1 MDRPRVLRLV
11 VLLAVGIMAVSCG
24 SIFVRLA
31 AAPALAVAAMRVSWA
46 TLLFAPPALAG
57 PRREWVL
64 LTRQEWSLL
73 LISGTA
79 LALHFALWI
88 ASLSYTSVASSVLL
102 VDTTP
107 FFIGVSSQWFFGRP
121 CHRSFW
127 LGLAVAFLGGLVI
140 FHGDWSQSQ
149 STMKGNLLALGGA
162 VAVAVYMMVGARA
175 RQKLSLLAYVW
186 PVYGTSALALLLTC
200 LLIGTPLSGYSG
212 KSYLYMFLL
221 GLVPQCIGHTTYNW
235 SLRWLPPAL
244 VALISLAE
252 PIGASFL
259 AWLVLGESLTVA
271 KFIGGA
277 IILFGIYLAT
287 RTGPAPALREGLEQK

>member
-1 MDRPRVLRLV
+1 
-11 VLLAVGIMAVSCG
+11 MAVSCG

-46 TLLFAPPALAG
+46 TILFTPAVLAG
-57 PRREWVL
+57 PRREWAPL
-64 LTRQEWSLL
+64 SRRDWSLL
-73 LISGTA
+73 FLSGAA

-88 ASLSYTSVASSVLL
+88 TSLSYTSVASSVLL

-107 FFIGVSSQWFFGRP
+107 FFIGLASQWIFNRP

-127 LGLAVAFLGGLVI
+127 VGLGVAFLGGLVI
-140 FHGDWSQSQ
+140 FQGDWSQSQ

-162 VAVAVYMMVGARA
+162 AAVAVYMMVGARS
-175 RQKLSLLAYVW
+175 RQRLSLLAYVW
-186 PVYGTSALALLLTC
+186 PVYGTSALVLLLSC
-200 LLIGTPLSGYSG
+200 LLLATPLRGYSG
-212 KSYLYMFLL
+212 RTYLYAFLL

-259 AWLVLGESLTVA
+259 AWVILGEALSLA

-287 RTGPAPALREGLEQK
+287 RTGPAPGSDPT

>member
-1 MDRPRVLRLV
+1 MDRPGALRLV
-11 VLLAVGIMAVSCG
+11 VLLIVGIMAVSCG
-24 SIFVRLA
+24 SVFVRLA

-46 TLLFAPPALAG
+46 TLLFTPPVLAG
-57 PRREWVL
+57 PLREWTS
-64 LTRQEWSLL
+64 LTRREWSLL
-73 LISGTA
+73 ILSGGA

-107 FFIGVSSQWFFGRP
+107 FFIGLASQWFFGRP

-127 LGLAVAFLGGLVI
+127 VGLSVAFLGGLVI
-140 FHGDWSQSQ
+140 FHGDWSHSQ
-149 STMKGNLLALGGA
+149 SSMKGNLLALGGA

-186 PVYGTSALALLLTC
+186 PVYGTSALVLLSSC
-200 LLIGTPLSGYSG
+200 LLAGTPLRGYTG
-212 KSYLYMFLL
+212 KTYFYMFLL

-235 SLRWLPPAL
+235 ALRWLPPAL

-259 AWLVLGESLTVA
+259 AWIVLHEALTLA

-277 IILFGIYLAT
+277 IILCGIYLAT
-287 RTGPAPALREGLEQK
+287 RTGPAPDGNRT